1 MWVTNFTNRSAV
13 ALRMVT
19 SLLFPRKQ
27 NINTEL
33 DAGGRRARVG
43 AGWKMKMR
51 FVVDSCGTM
60 GLSPGWSRKGGG
72 EGGGCHIRSCVMLG
86 CRGN

>member
-33 DAGGRRARVG
+33 DAGGRRARAG
-43 AGWKMKMR
+43 AAWKMKMCSLWIPVAR
-51 FVVDSCGTM
+51 WICLLAAAGKEQRVADVTFVPM
-60 GLSPGWSRKGGG
+60 
-72 EGGGCHIRSCVMLG
+72 
-86 CRGN
+86 